1 MGYLEEERLKGHL
14 YPFVAITETWLK
26 SYHRE
31 AQLQIPGYSVSRSDR
46 GKRTGGGVLL
56 YSLDSIP
63 TTSTESH
70 DDGVCQVLFSTFSSA
85 KFCVAV
91 VYRPPDAS
99 FESFCNATSFLN
111 RCMEQFKDSDYD
123 IFVAGDFNFPQINW
137 QTMSVSTSGGSP
149 ESNKSAE
156 ELLNFMSANLMNQHV
171 DVPTRGTNILD
182 LLLSNND
189 RLVSHVTTRSTV
201 MSDHDMVD
209 IALTINPTSAPHSH
223 INLFDPNDFRSL
235 DFQRANFEKLNE
247 SLESV
252 DWIGLRESCSFED
265 FPAVFTKTVHRV
277 CQSHVPLKKPPSGK
291 PSSYNSLRRKKAK
304 LKMRLSA
311 ARCTND
317 ATRIM
322 ELETSLNLVCYE
334 IRDAIVNQL
343 DRSEA
348 RAVARIKENPKFFFS
363 YAKSFSKVMSS
374 ISLLNDKSGNIV
386 TDRKGIADTLQEQF
400 CSVFSNPNCPDKVQ
414 PNFPVPD
421 VKSPDTEVLVTA
433 EDILEAIKDIKMDS
447 APGPDG
453 IPAILLKRCAECLSV
468 PIQLLWSESM
478 KTGLVPKFYKLG
490 YVTPLHKKGSRAEPV
505 NYRPVTLTSHIVKTF
520 ERVVRKSMVTYLE
533 TNELLTGRQHGFRA
547 GRSTLTQLL
556 NHFDM
561 VYEGLVDGKD
571 TDSIYLDY
579 AKAFDRVDHELLI
592 SKLERYGFHSSL
604 INWIKSF
611 LTNRDQVVV
620 LDGVHS
626 FIAGIL
632 SGVPQGTV
640 LGPLLFILFI
650 NDLELCVTSS
660 TVGFFADDT
669 RISKQIGSLDDCKL
683 LQEDLDSVVSWSRS
697 NNMQLHEQKSELVI
711 HKHKP
716 GDLLQELPFFPLT
729 MSYNS
734 STGDALHPS
743 ENVRDL
749 GVNVSHDLSWSRH
762 ICDTVTKARNVAS
775 WVLSVFKTRNKDV
788 MLTLYK
794 SLVRSI
800 LEFNSPVW
808 NPTKVGEIQAIE
820 GVQKT
825 FTSRISALKS
835 DDYWKR
841 LKEMSL
847 MSLQRRRERYII
859 LQVWKILNGVSP
871 NDIGMKF
878 RETSRRGTIAV
889 TPPLVK
895 GCSQRNQSLYDSSF
909 AVLGARLWN
918 IVPVDI
924 KPIRSFL
931 SFKEKLSRFLASFP
945 DNPPVRGYSCTNS
958 NSLLD
963 WAGARRL

>member
-1 MGYLEEERLKGHL
+1 MGHLEEERLNGHL

-26 SYHRE
+26 SYHRD

-63 TTSTESH
+63 TTSTESF

-99 FESFCNATSFLN
+99 FESFCKVTSFLN
-111 RCMEQFKDSDYD
+111 RCIDQLKDPEYD

-171 DVPTRGTNILD
+171 DVPTRGINILD

-189 RLVSHVTTRSTV
+189 RLISHVTTKSTV

-209 IALTINPTSAPHSH
+209 VALTLNPTSAAHSH

-235 DFQRANFEKLNE
+235 DFQRANFDKLNE
-247 SLESV
+247 SLGSV
-252 DWIGLRESCSFED
+252 DWKDLRESCSFED
-265 FPAVFTKTVHRV
+265 FPALFTETVHRV

-311 ARCTND
+311 ARCTHD
-317 ATRIM
+317 AKRIT
-322 ELETSLNLVCYE
+322 ELETSLNLVCYD
-334 IRDAIVNQL
+334 IRDAIDNHL
-343 DRSEA
+343 DRREK
-348 RAVARIKENPKFFFS
+348 RAVATIKENPKFFFS
-363 YAKSFSKVMSS
+363 YARSFSKIKSS
-374 ISLLNDKSGNIV
+374 ITLLHDKSGKIV

-400 CSVFSNPNCPDKVQ
+400 CSVFSDPNCQDKVP

-453 IPAILLKRCAECLSV
+453 IPAILLKKCAECLSV
-468 PIQLLWSESM
+468 PLQLLWSESM
-478 KTGLVPKFYKLG
+478 KTGLVPKFYKMG
-490 YVTPLHKKGSRAEPV
+490 YVTPLHKKGSKAEPV

-520 ERVVRKSMVTYLE
+520 ERVVRKSMVAYLE
-533 TNELLTGRQHGFRA
+533 TNELLTGRQHGFRT
-547 GRSTLTQLL
+547 GRSTLTQLI

-561 VYEGLVDGKD
+561 IYEGLVDGKD

-592 SKLERYGFHSSL
+592 SKLERYGFHHSL

-660 TVGFFADDT
+660 SVGFFADDT
-669 RISKQIGSLDDCKL
+669 RISKQIGSLEDCKL
-683 LQEDLDSVVSWSRS
+683 LQEDLDSVVRWSRN

-716 GDLLQELPFFPLT
+716 GDLLQELPFSPLT

-734 STGDALHPS
+734 STGEALYPS
-743 ENVRDL
+743 ENIRDL

-762 ICDTVTKARNVAS
+762 ISDTVVKARNVAS

-800 LEFNSPVW
+800 LEYNSPVW

-825 FTSRISALKS
+825 FTSRISTLKS

-895 GCSQRNQSLYDSSF
+895 GCSQRNQSLYDGSF

-918 IVPVDI
+918 VVPVDV
-924 KPIRSFL
+924 KSLKTFL
-931 SFKEKLSRFLASFP
+931 SFKEKLSEFLASFP